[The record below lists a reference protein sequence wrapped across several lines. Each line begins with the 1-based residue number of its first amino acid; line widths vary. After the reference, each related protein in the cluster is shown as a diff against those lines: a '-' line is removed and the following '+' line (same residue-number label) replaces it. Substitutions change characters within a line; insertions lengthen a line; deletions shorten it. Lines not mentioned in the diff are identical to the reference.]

1 MPLEE
6 NLETAQE
13 ELDDI
18 LHKLFQDINGLNKAI
33 YGEDAGNYRQK
44 FSWSKQ
50 KIKKLWQ
57 NVSSYW

>member
-1 MPLEE
+1 VPLEE

-44 FSWSKQ
+44 CR
-50 KIKKLWQ
+50 
-57 NVSSYW
+57 